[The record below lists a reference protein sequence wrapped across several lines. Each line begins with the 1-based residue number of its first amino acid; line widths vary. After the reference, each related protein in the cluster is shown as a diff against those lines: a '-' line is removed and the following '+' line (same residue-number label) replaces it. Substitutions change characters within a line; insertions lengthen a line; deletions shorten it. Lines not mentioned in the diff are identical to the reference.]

1 MSRSEAS
8 RGATEP
14 RGELVPNVPT
24 VGGAE
29 VSGRPWPLWA
39 RLVVTGVLAFHLT
52 AILAAVFGQAPASEI
67 QMALASQFAGYYQL
81 IDQGYSYRYYSPEP
95 PPTPVVEATLSFE
108 SEGRE
113 EVVRFPDR
121 RLKPRLLYQRH
132 MNLGNAMYRDFME
145 AKNAEMMGAVREK
158 PRVAKSVAR
167 HLLET
172 TGCDKVTF
180 RVRHHLVPPIEMV
193 REGLN
198 NPRVPRVDPE
208 ADEFYSAPELIGEFT
223 WNDY

>member
-1 MSRSEAS
+1 MSRGESS

-14 RGELVPNVPT
+14 CRDSVPNPST
-24 VGGAE
+24 AGEAE
-29 VSGRPWPLWA
+29 GSGRLWPLWA
-39 RLVVTGVLAFHLT
+39 RLVVTGVLAFHIT

-67 QMALASQFAGYYQL
+67 QMALAGQFAGYYQL

-95 PPTPVVEATLSFE
+95 PPTPVVEATLSYGA
-108 SEGRE
+108 EGRE
-113 EVVRFPDR
+113 EVIRFPDR
-121 RLKPRLLYQRH
+121 TLRPRLLYQRN
-132 MNLGNAMYRDFME
+132 MNIGNAMYRDFME
-145 AKNAEMMGAVREK
+145 AKNAEMMGAGREQ

-180 RVRHHLVPPIEMV
+180 RVRHHMVPPIEMV
-193 REGLN
+193 LEGLN
-198 NPRVPRVDPE
+198 NPRVPWVDPE